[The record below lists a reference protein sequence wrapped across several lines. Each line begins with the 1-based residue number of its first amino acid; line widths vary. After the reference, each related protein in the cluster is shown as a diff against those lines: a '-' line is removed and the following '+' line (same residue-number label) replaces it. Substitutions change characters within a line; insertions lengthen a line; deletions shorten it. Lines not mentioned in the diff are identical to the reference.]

1 MWYEPECREAYL
13 EPLCTDP
20 SYRRLGLAKAALYEA
35 MRRTQSMG
43 ALSCIAGGQPFY
55 EKVGF
60 VQEFVKQDWEKD
72 VYKRQVMNIPAS
84 AYKMFTDT
92 QKMIGLVPEK
102 LPAREKKKL
111 DEGLEELKGLIE
123 GNID

>member
-1 MWYEPECREAYL
+1 MSQYVKQIVDEITAREAI
-13 EPLCTDP
+13 
-20 SYRRLGLAKAALYEA
+20 KAEQA
-35 MRRTQSMG
+35 
-43 ALSCIAGGQPFY
+43 
-55 EKVGF
+55 
-60 VQEFVKQDWEKD
+60 
-72 VYKRQVMNIPAS
+72 VMNLSAS